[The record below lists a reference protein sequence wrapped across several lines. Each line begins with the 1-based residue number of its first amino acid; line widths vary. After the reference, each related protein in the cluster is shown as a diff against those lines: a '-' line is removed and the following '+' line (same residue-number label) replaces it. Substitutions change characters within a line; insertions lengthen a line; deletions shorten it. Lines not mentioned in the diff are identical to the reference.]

1 MREMDG
7 PQPARRP
14 APGSGAK
21 GLAGRSDVMGPLMG
35 IRVVEMAGIGPGPFA
50 GMLLSD
56 LGAEVIRVDR
66 PGGGGT
72 LGANPAGVTG
82 RGRRSIAVNLKHAD
96 GVEAVL
102 RLVEK
107 ADLLIEG
114 FRPGVMERNGLGPEV
129 CLERNPR
136 LIYGRMT
143 GWGQEGPLAQTAG
156 HDINYISL
164 TGVLHSIGPKDGPP
178 IIPLNLAGDFG
189 GGGMMMAFGVLAA
202 YIEAQKSGK
211 GQVVDTAMV
220 DASSL
225 LMTFMHGLRALG
237 LHRDERGSN
246 LLDGGAPFYDV
257 YETVDKQY
265 ISIGPIEAHFYQELI
280 QRLGYGDDPLL
291 QQQLNMP
298 QFEEIRAKLAAI
310 FRTKTRDAWCEL
322 LEGTDVCFAPVLS
335 MAEAPEHHHAKA
347 RNAFVEINGITQ
359 PAPAPRFSRTPGQ
372 IQNPPP
378 LPGEHSEDLLRAWGF
393 SEERIQKLIAAGTV
407 VQRANDAS

>member
-1 MREMDG
+1 
-7 PQPARRP
+7 
-14 APGSGAK
+14 
-21 GLAGRSDVMGPLMG
+21 MGPLQG
-35 IRVVEMAGIGPGPFA
+35 IRVVEIAGIGPAPFA
-50 GMLLSD
+50 VMMLAD
-56 LGAEVIRVDR
+56 MGADVIRVDR
-66 PGGGGT
+66 SQP
-72 LGANPAGVTG
+72 G
-82 RGRRSIAVNLKHAD
+82 RGLLAFDPRKELMNRSRRSLAVDLKSEQGRDLVLELVQNAD
-96 GVEAVL
+96 I
-102 RLVEK
+102 
-107 ADLLIEG
+107 LIEG
-114 FRPGVMERNGLGPEV
+114 FRPGVTERLGIGPED
-129 CLERNPR
+129 CWKHNPK
-136 LIYGRMT
+136 LVYGRMT

-220 DASSL
+220 DGSSL

-257 YETVDKQY
+257 YETADQRY